1 MIKISTY
8 KNHAIINASAEA
20 IFNTFLD
27 SIKKDFKPFSEES
40 AVGSKVQKTVGAYS
54 NKSGQVEIEIKAFE
68 RNKVYEIESI
78 SPNQRFTSRYELEVI
93 DENTTKLWVTE
104 TVATQGFL
112 GSFND
117 ILVGF
122 VFKKGIKNRFEHMVA
137 SLNAQLK
144 EATVKKESTG

>member
-1 MIKISTY
+1 VIKISTY

-27 SIKKDFKPFSEES
+27 SIKNDFKHFSEEN

-68 RNKVYEIESI
+68 KNKVYEIEST
-78 SPNQRFTSRYELEVI
+78 SSNQRFVSRYELEVI
-93 DENTTKLWVTE
+93 DEQTTKLWVTE
-104 TVATQGFL
+104 TVETQGFL

-117 ILVGF
+117 LLVGF

-137 SLNAQLK
+137 SLNTQLNRSCYK
-144 EATVKKESTG
+144 